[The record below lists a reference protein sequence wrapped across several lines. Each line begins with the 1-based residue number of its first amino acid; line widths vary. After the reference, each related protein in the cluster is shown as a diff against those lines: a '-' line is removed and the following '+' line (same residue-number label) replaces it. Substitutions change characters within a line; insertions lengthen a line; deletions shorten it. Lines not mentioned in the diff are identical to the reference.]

1 MDSSQRCREVIQTC
15 GVELVD
21 GSIPVLHTPS
31 TLFRYQLNEAIRS
44 DADLVAY
51 MGDYLDE
58 LLSDHDAI
66 SLYLDPMTLGTVTD
80 DSTATMHVVS
90 GGLPQ
95 TESLVRLM
103 LGVDALQSRLVATL
117 VDKFPEYI
125 GDEGTDGDASATK
138 VSVKILRQLRWLDY
152 VLDSGALT
160 EKLLE
165 TLGFV
170 PPDMQREI
178 VVALPDIISDS
189 DNTQVTK
196 VLASMLKETPELMLP
211 VLDTL
216 GSLDCAPALLQGAR
230 NSVISHLASAEPIEL
245 PVLLRFLLQSV
256 SADAAAP
263 VIMRIRKR
271 LDVDSIVLASRQRS
285 ASAADQ
291 SPDVLIFD
299 AIATSLRS
307 HKHLRDAWLKIIASD
322 ADNVGSQTTLDL
334 VVLLILHQIT
344 THTKR
349 VESALKAKIDI
360 VSSQPIAYTPA
371 LFESNIARF
380 PAVFSVHF
388 PALVSV
394 SGWLIQTSALGSQG
408 SRVATS
414 ILVSAFAAMGMFQ
427 RQEISGELAVHIG
440 SGNVN
445 EIDTAAHIYLELAT
459 KHPYELRPFAVFIKG
474 LLDYVDNLDIA
485 HVRTIFD
492 TLGILSTLAGGAD
505 DSMFSDLYIF
515 VRKQLSSVFPKYNR
529 IGVVGTVS
537 LLRQLG
543 GEHTL
548 EATRAD
554 DECAGSSMSQAPR
567 VNIQALRR
575 AVQLLEMLMDSGR
588 HQSWTFIS
596 MTYDELA
603 HIVETHGLHQ
613 QLLMWLH
620 ENVSSKFAA
629 QFLGDVE
636 DLSRRYLLS
645 GHASVALSLD
655 DDETAVLDV
664 FNHNDDAETSGLHAA
679 TKRADADDGDVPRLR
694 GCVLSCLPSLLRLIQ
709 VCEKALGDGS
719 LGEIDA
725 LLVCGIYLLP
735 PIDVASPHP
744 SLASPSASQYN
755 TALSDDSSG
764 NASLLLAG
772 NALVGIDEDSRLDLI
787 KSICRWPIDLRRALC
802 TSLYV
807 AVNWFREVINAFAD
821 QDADE
826 VRAKVIM
833 RVNQLEQIERGL
845 EALAESLSGTNGE
858 FHPQRA
864 GLIPEMSDTAARTA
878 TNGLSLRISGPGTLN
893 PTESVAENMDVGLG
907 LKEGSFMVD
916 VGGLLLSQ
924 EDTHKLV
931 HGTNDEHLGDASA
944 KKRGRKRKSTGAA
957 PVVNDFAKELH
968 PFLRELSFSA
978 FDILKLDEA
987 DRQSEHRPLLSARGL
1002 SVILRELQAAVASKL
1017 VRRAEKRV
1025 PWGKPSPPVF
1035 GALATFSSNIAGS
1048 SARDVFSRVRVLFPS
1063 LLQYLDAC
1071 LHVRARFRNDVDE
1084 PEQLS
1089 HAPRIVAVDSLSDVS
1104 VVELCIDRLLHIVS
1118 AVLSW
1123 DGLQTDSAHTHES
1136 SLTLVLGALA
1146 RQGQRTHADEI
1157 SNIVP
1162 NVLVR
1167 RAFDYLHDVAQM
1179 VATSMRAIDV
1189 LRMLVAVRSFAPS
1202 CESFDEISG
1211 MTAEQRIA
1219 TMDGRISGMA
1229 RRVLDAKWDAIQE
1242 LRPADLELLVGLHI
1256 IRCPHNRLD
1265 LAYTYAAHIL
1275 PQSIQGSISED
1286 VDDSEALATLKP
1298 ATFAPAYKAV
1308 SQALATIVQDSRLT
1322 NMGSSDMVQFSGR
1335 IVDTWVELTRITQT
1349 LDASL
1354 QRTVLIVAL
1363 RSGLTMTDLFAKT
1376 ILPLLDA
1383 CFFTHRDEIV
1393 AVLERMRKATRIL
1406 QSICN
1411 HSKASQDTKLQSAVP
1426 QTKRKLEQLIFQVYV
1441 LMGNNDSMS
1450 ALTLGRLKHRGVRG
1464 EVVSSQIPR
1473 DYESEG
1479 NESEAEEEGEE
1490 EEESDRAE
1498 DVQMESA
1505 SDDNVPDPALP
1516 PTKRNRGH
1524 NVTVRSKVGKR
1535 MEVLQRKEILAKRRK
1550 SADNSAALDTLNP
1563 TTFAS
1568 AYKAVNQVLVTVVQD
1583 SRLRNLSSSDM
1594 VQFSGR
1600 IVDTWVKLTRITQ
1613 TLDASLSRSMLIVA
1627 LRSGLTMTDLF
1638 AKTILPL
1645 LAACFFTHRDEI
1657 VAVLERMRKATR
1669 ILQSVCNYPKTSQ
1682 DTKLQSAVPQTK
1694 RKLEQLIF
1702 QVYVLMGNND
1712 SMSALTLGRLK
1723 HLIVRSEDVSLQIL
1737 RDYESEDNES
1747 ETESDQAENDQLE
1760 SESNDN
1766 VPDPAPVQAKG
1777 GRSVIVRSKVDK

>member
-21 GSIPVLHTPS
+21 GRLPVLHTPS
-31 TLFRYQLNEAIRS
+31 TLFRYQLSEAIRNNT
-44 DADLVAY
+44 DLVDY

-58 LLSDHDAI
+58 LLSEHDAI
-66 SLYLDPMTLGTVTD
+66 SLYLDPMTLGTP
-80 DSTATMHVVS
+80 DSATTHVS

-189 DNTQVTK
+189 DNTQVSK

-216 GSLDCAPALLQGAR
+216 GSLDCAPALLQEAR

-285 ASAADQ
+285 TLADQ

-322 ADNVGSQTTLDL
+322 ANVGSQTTLDL

-349 VESALKAKIDI
+349 VESVLKAKIDI

-380 PAVFSVHF
+380 PAVFSVYF

-408 SRVATS
+408 ARVATS
-414 ILVSAFAAMGMFQ
+414 ILVSAFGAMGMFQ

-440 SGNVN
+440 SGNAN

-474 LLDYVDNLDIA
+474 LLDYVDNLDIT

-492 TLGILSTLAGGAD
+492 TLGILSTLAGGSD

-543 GEHTL
+543 SEHTL
-548 EATRAD
+548 EAAQA
-554 DECAGSSMSQAPR
+554 DECGGSSMSQAPR
-567 VNIQALRR
+567 ANIQALRR

-613 QLLMWLH
+613 QLLTWLH

-636 DLSRRYLLS
+636 DLNQRYMLS

-655 DDETAVLDV
+655 DDEAAVLDV
-664 FNHNDDAETSGLHAA
+664 FNHNDDAEASGLHAA
-679 TKRADADDGDVPRLR
+679 TKRADSDVTRLC

-735 PIDVASPHP
+735 PIDIASPHSTP
-744 SLASPSASQYN
+744 ASLQYN
-755 TALSDDSSG
+755 MAQSDDSSG

-787 KSICRWPIDLRRALC
+787 KSVCRWPVDLRRALC

-821 QDADE
+821 QDSDE
-826 VRAKVIM
+826 VRAKVVL
-833 RVNQLEQIERGL
+833 RVNQLEQIESGL
-845 EALAESLSGTNGE
+845 EALAESLSGTSSE

-864 GLIPEMSDTAARTA
+864 GLVPEMSDTAARTA
-878 TNGLSLRISGPGTLN
+878 TNGLALRIPGPT
-893 PTESVAENMDVGLG
+893 TVIESVTENVGLG

-931 HGTNDEHLGDASA
+931 HGTNNDGDASA
-944 KKRGRKRKSTGAA
+944 KKRGRKRKSTGVL
-957 PVVNDFAKELH
+957 PVHDFAKELH

-978 FDILKLDEA
+978 FDILKLGD
-987 DRQSEHRPLLSARGL
+987 QVSEHRPLLSARGL
-1002 SVILRELQAAVASKL
+1002 SVILRELHAAVASKL

-1025 PWGKPSPPVF
+1025 PWGKPPPSF
-1035 GALATFSSNIAGS
+1035 GALATFSSNIANS
-1048 SARDVFSRVRVLFPS
+1048 SARDVFSRVRGLFPS

-1084 PEQLS
+1084 LEQLS
-1089 HAPRIVAVDSLSDVS
+1089 HAPRVVAVDSSDVS

-1118 AVLSW
+1118 IVLSW
-1123 DGLQTDSAHTHES
+1123 DGLQADSDHTNKPS

-1146 RQGQRTHADEI
+1146 RQGHRTHDEI
-1157 SNIVP
+1157 SSIVP
-1162 NVLVR
+1162 SVLVR
-1167 RAFDYLHDVAQM
+1167 RAFDYLHSVAQT
-1179 VATSMRAIDV
+1179 VATSIRAIDV

-1202 CESFDEISG
+1202 CEPVDEIMG
-1211 MTAEQRIA
+1211 MTNEQRNA
-1219 TMDGRISGMA
+1219 TMDGRISEMA
-1229 RRVLDAKWDAIQE
+1229 RCVLDAKWDNAQE

-1256 IRCPHNRLD
+1256 MRCPHNRLD

-1275 PQSIQGSISED
+1275 PQSIDTRSD
-1286 VDDSEALATLKP
+1286 VDDSVALATLKP
-1298 ATFAPAYKAV
+1298 ATFASAYKAV
-1308 SQALATIVQDSRLT
+1308 SQALATIIQDSQLAS
-1322 NMGSSDMVQFSGR
+1322 MGSSDMVQFSGR
-1335 IVDTWVELTRITQT
+1335 VVDTWVELTRITQT
-1349 LDASL
+1349 LSTPL
-1354 QRTVLIVAL
+1354 QRTVLVVAL
-1363 RSGLTMTDLFAKT
+1363 RSGLTMTDLFTKT
-1376 ILPLLDA
+1376 ILPILDS
-1383 CFFTHRDEIV
+1383 CFFTHRDNII

-1411 HSKASQDTKLQSAVP
+1411 HSKASQDTRLQSAVP

-1441 LMGNNDSMS
+1441 LMGNNDSMG
-1450 ALTLGRLKHRGVRG
+1450 AVTLGRLKHRGVRG

-1473 DYESEG
+1473 GYESEE
-1479 NESEAEEEGEE
+1479 ESEEEAEEEEEGGEAEGEEAEGEE
-1490 EEESDRAE
+1490 EE
-1498 DVQMESA
+1498 DVRMESA
-1505 SDDNVPDPALP
+1505 SDDNVPDQPPP
-1516 PTKRNRGH
+1516 PTKRNRS
-1524 NVTVRSKVGKR
+1524 TTARSKVGKR

-1550 SADNSAALDTLNP
+1550 SAGHKDT
-1563 TTFAS
+1563 
-1568 AYKAVNQVLVTVVQD
+1568 
-1583 SRLRNLSSSDM
+1583 
-1594 VQFSGR
+1594 
-1600 IVDTWVKLTRITQ
+1600 
-1613 TLDASLSRSMLIVA
+1613 
-1627 LRSGLTMTDLF
+1627 
-1638 AKTILPL
+1638 
-1645 LAACFFTHRDEI
+1645 
-1657 VAVLERMRKATR
+1657 
-1669 ILQSVCNYPKTSQ
+1669 
-1682 DTKLQSAVPQTK
+1682 
-1694 RKLEQLIF
+1694 
-1702 QVYVLMGNND
+1702 
-1712 SMSALTLGRLK
+1712 
-1723 HLIVRSEDVSLQIL
+1723 
-1737 RDYESEDNES
+1737 
-1747 ETESDQAENDQLE
+1747 
-1760 SESNDN
+1760 
-1766 VPDPAPVQAKG
+1766 
-1777 GRSVIVRSKVDK
+1777 

>member
-1 MDSSQRCREVIQTC
+1 MDSSQRCRGVIQTC

-21 GSIPVLHTPS
+21 NTLPVLHTPS
-31 TLFRYQLNEAIRS
+31 TLFRYQLSEAIRNNT
-44 DADLVAY
+44 DLVNY

-66 SLYLDPMTLGTVTD
+66 SLYLNPMILGTTD
-80 DSTATMHVVS
+80 DSATMHVS
-90 GGLPQ
+90 SGLPQ

-103 LGVDALQSRLVATL
+103 LGVDALQSRLIATL

-178 VVALPDIISDS
+178 VIALPDIISDS
-189 DNTQVTK
+189 DNTQVSK

-216 GSLDCAPALLQGAR
+216 GSLDCAPALLQEAR

-271 LDVDSIVLASRQRS
+271 LDVDSIVLASRQQS
-285 ASAADQ
+285 TCADQ

-322 ADNVGSQTTLDL
+322 ANVGSQTTLDL
-334 VVLLILHQIT
+334 VVLLILHQIS

-349 VESALKAKIDI
+349 VESVLKAKIDI

-388 PALVSV
+388 AALVSV

-408 SRVATS
+408 TRVATS

-440 SGNVN
+440 SGNAN

-492 TLGILSTLAGGAD
+492 TLGILSTLAGGSD

-548 EATRAD
+548 DAARA

-567 VNIQALRR
+567 VSIQALRR

-613 QLLMWLH
+613 QLLTWLH

-636 DLSRRYLLS
+636 DLSRRYMLS

-655 DDETAVLDV
+655 DDEAAVLDV
-664 FNHNDDAETSGLHAA
+664 FNHNDDAEASGLHAA
-679 TKRADADDGDVPRLR
+679 TKRADSDSDVTRLR

-725 LLVCGIYLLP
+725 LLVCGIYLVP
-735 PIDVASPHP
+735 PIDIASP
-744 SLASPSASQYN
+744 LASPSSQYSMVQ
-755 TALSDDSSG
+755 SD

-772 NALVGIDEDSRLDLI
+772 NALVGIDEDSRVDLI
-787 KSICRWPIDLRRALC
+787 KSVCRWPVDLRRALC

-807 AVNWFREVINAFAD
+807 AVNWLREVINAFAD
-821 QDADE
+821 QDSDE
-826 VRAKVIM
+826 VRAKVVL
-833 RVNQLEQIERGL
+833 RVNQLEQIESGL
-845 EALAESLSGTNGE
+845 EALAESLSGTNSE

-864 GLIPEMSDTAARTA
+864 GLVPEMSDTAARTA
-878 TNGLSLRISGPGTLN
+878 TNGLALRIPGPNILN
-893 PTESVAENMDVGLG
+893 PTESVADVGLG
-907 LKEGSFMVD
+907 LREGSFMVD

-931 HGTNDEHLGDASA
+931 HGTSDHTGDTSA
-944 KKRGRKRKSTGAA
+944 KKRGRKRKSAGAA

-978 FDILKLDEA
+978 FDILKLDS
-987 DRQSEHRPLLSARGL
+987 DLQMEHRPLLSARGL
-1002 SVILRELQAAVASKL
+1002 SVILRELHAAVSSKL

-1025 PWGKPSPPVF
+1025 PWGKPPPAF
-1035 GALATFSSNIAGS
+1035 GALATFSSNIASS

-1104 VVELCIDRLLHIVS
+1104 VVELCIDRLLHIAS
-1118 AVLSW
+1118 IVLSW
-1123 DGLQTDSAHTHES
+1123 DGLQADSDHTHQS

-1157 SNIVP
+1157 LSIAP
-1162 NVLVR
+1162 NVLVC
-1167 RAFDYLHDVAQM
+1167 RAFDYLHSVAQT
-1179 VATSMRAIDV
+1179 VATSTRAIDV

-1202 CESFDEISG
+1202 CESVDEIMG
-1211 MTAEQRIA
+1211 MAKEQRNE
-1219 TMDGRISGMA
+1219 TMDGRISEMA
-1229 RRVLDAKWDAIQE
+1229 RRVLDAKWDAAQE
-1242 LRPADLELLVGLHI
+1242 LRPADLELLVGLHVM
-1256 IRCPHNRLD
+1256 RCPHSRLD

-1275 PQSIQGSISED
+1275 PQSIQDTRS
-1286 VDDSEALATLKP
+1286 DDDDNVALATLKP
-1298 ATFAPAYKAV
+1298 ATFASAYKAV
-1308 SQALATIVQDSRLT
+1308 SQALATIIQDSQLT
-1322 NMGSSDMVQFSGR
+1322 SMSSSDMVRFSGR
-1335 IVDTWVELTRITQT
+1335 VVDTWVELTRITQT
-1349 LDASL
+1349 LSASL
-1354 QRTVLIVAL
+1354 QRSVLIVAL
-1363 RSGLTMTDLFAKT
+1363 RSGLTLTDLFTKH
-1376 ILPLLDA
+1376 ILPILDS
-1383 CFFTHRDEIV
+1383 CFFTHRDEII

-1441 LMGNNDSMS
+1441 LMGNNDSMG
-1450 ALTLGRLKHRGVRG
+1450 AVTLGRLKHRGVRG

-1473 DYESEG
+1473 GYESED
-1479 NESEAEEEGEE
+1479 NESEAEEEEE
-1490 EEESDRAE
+1490 EEEEEE
-1498 DVQMESA
+1498 DVRMESA
-1505 SDDNVPDPALP
+1505 SEDNVPDPVP
-1516 PTKRNRGH
+1516 PPVKRNRP
-1524 NVTVRSKVGKR
+1524 TVRSKVGKR

-1550 SADNSAALDTLNP
+1550 SAGHKNT
-1563 TTFAS
+1563 
-1568 AYKAVNQVLVTVVQD
+1568 
-1583 SRLRNLSSSDM
+1583 
-1594 VQFSGR
+1594 
-1600 IVDTWVKLTRITQ
+1600 
-1613 TLDASLSRSMLIVA
+1613 
-1627 LRSGLTMTDLF
+1627 
-1638 AKTILPL
+1638 
-1645 LAACFFTHRDEI
+1645 
-1657 VAVLERMRKATR
+1657 
-1669 ILQSVCNYPKTSQ
+1669 
-1682 DTKLQSAVPQTK
+1682 
-1694 RKLEQLIF
+1694 
-1702 QVYVLMGNND
+1702 
-1712 SMSALTLGRLK
+1712 
-1723 HLIVRSEDVSLQIL
+1723 
-1737 RDYESEDNES
+1737 
-1747 ETESDQAENDQLE
+1747 
-1760 SESNDN
+1760 
-1766 VPDPAPVQAKG
+1766 
-1777 GRSVIVRSKVDK
+1777 